1 MKELLPVGCV
11 IMASGLSQRFGSNKL
26 LAPFCGEPM
35 LCRAFAAT
43 DTPKLSARIVV
54 TRSDE
59 VAQLCRSRNVP
70 VLLHDLPGRNDTV
83 RLGLSALLEQVP
95 ELFGCMFL
103 PGDQPLLCRETVEA
117 MAGISGWDQ
126 RTRLERQKETEREI
140 FRLGAVAE
148 NGPAPLVGSPVLFG
162 CGYFPTLRTLPEGK
176 GGSVVLKAHPE
187 QVQIVYAQRREELLD
202 ADTPEALEELSA
214 IAAQWCFP

>member
-11 IMASGLSQRFGSNKL
+11 IMASGLSRRFGSNKL

-70 VLLHDLPGRNDTV
+70 VLLHDQPGRNDTV

-117 MAGISGWDQ
+117 IAGISGWDH

-140 FRLGAVAE
+140 FRLGHRFK
-148 NGPAPLVGSPVLFG
+148 NDPDPLVGSPVLFER
-162 CGYFPTLRTLPEGK
+162 GYFAELCALPEGK
-176 GGSVVLKAHPE
+176 GGNVLLKKYPE
-187 QVQIVYAQRREELLD
+187 HVHTVYIADRNELAD
-202 ADTPEALEELSA
+202 VDTPEALAKLEALA
-214 IAAQWCFP
+214 RRNG

>member
-117 MAGISGWDQ
+117 MAGISGWDH
-126 RTRLERQKETEREI
+126 RTRLERHKETEREI
-140 FRLGAVAE
+140 FRL
-148 NGPAPLVGSPVLFG
+148 
-162 CGYFPTLRTLPEGK
+162 
-176 GGSVVLKAHPE
+176 
-187 QVQIVYAQRREELLD
+187 
-202 ADTPEALEELSA
+202 
-214 IAAQWCFP
+214 